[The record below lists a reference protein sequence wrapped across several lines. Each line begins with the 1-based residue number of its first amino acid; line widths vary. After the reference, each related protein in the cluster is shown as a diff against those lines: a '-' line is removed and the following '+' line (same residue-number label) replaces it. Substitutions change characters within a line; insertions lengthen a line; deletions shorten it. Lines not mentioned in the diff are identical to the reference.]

1 MLRKI
6 GVFDSGIGGLT
17 VLRQLRRAFPKL
29 DMVYLGDVARVPY
42 GGRGVETIH
51 RYACDD
57 VRFLLRHDVEAIVV
71 ACGTVSA
78 NSLDVLQEKFDL
90 PIYGVI
96 DSAVA
101 KAAEISKTGTVGVI
115 GTRAT
120 VASGAY
126 ERKLHSLRPD
136 LKVVSQACPLIVPS
150 VEAGVEPD
158 DPLAGLVC
166 DRYFKTFE
174 GEEVDALIM
183 GCTHYPVYR
192 ELFQQRLPKAAML
205 DVGETLAESLRE
217 TVGGEGGG
225 SGKVEYYVTERS
237 AAFNEIVRIM
247 DESVDPDSI
256 HVATEIV
263 G

>member
-57 VRFLLRHDVEAIVV
+57 VRFLLRHEVEAIVV

-78 NSLDVLQEKFDL
+78 NSLEVLQSKFDL

-101 KAAEISKTGTVGVI
+101 KAAEISRSGVVGVI

-126 ERKLHSLRPD
+126 ERKLRALRPD
-136 LKVVSQACPLIVPS
+136 VKVISQACPLIVPS
-150 VEAGVEPD
+150 VEAGVEPS
-158 DPLAGLVC
+158 DPLAELVC
-166 DRYFKTFE
+166 DRYFKAFE
-174 GEEVDALIM
+174 GQPVDALIM

-192 ELFQQRLPKAAML
+192 ELFQKRLPGAVML
-205 DVGETLAESLRE
+205 DVGETLAEALRG

-225 SGKVEYYVTERS
+225 SGQVDYYVTERS
-237 AAFNEIVRIM
+237 AAFNEIVHIM

-256 HVATEIV
+256 HVDTGAM

>member
-57 VRFLLRHDVEAIVV
+57 VRFLLRHEVEAIVV

-78 NSLDVLQEKFDL
+78 NSLDVLQSKFDL

-101 KAAEISKTGTVGVI
+101 RAAEISQTGVVGVI

-126 ERKLHSLRPD
+126 ERKLRALRPD
-136 LKVVSQACPLIVPS
+136 VKVISQACPLIVPS
-150 VEAGVEPD
+150 VEAGVEPS
-158 DPLAGLVC
+158 DPLAELVC
-166 DRYFKTFE
+166 DRYFKAFE
-174 GEEVDALIM
+174 GQNVDALIM

-192 ELFQQRLPKAAML
+192 ELFRKRLPGAVLL
-205 DVGETLAESLRE
+205 DVGETLAESLRA

-225 SGKVEYYVTERS
+225 SGQVDYYVTERS
-237 AAFNEIVRIM
+237 AAFSEIVHIM

-256 HVATEIV
+256 HVDTEAM